1 MGKVGFTLENE
12 GFTTKFEGLAMGKE
26 GLAMGKEGFTMGKE
40 GFTTKRDILP
50 WEKKVMG
57 DYSTITSSVNNQP
70 PTRPLA
76 MA

>member
-1 MGKVGFTLENE
+1 MGKVGFTMENE
-12 GFTTKFEGLAMGKE
+12 GFTTKFEGLA
-26 GLAMGKEGFTMGKE
+26 LGKEGFTL
-40 GFTTKRDILP
+40 KRDILP

>member
-12 GFTTKFEGLAMGKE
+12 GFTLKFEGLALGN
-26 GLAMGKEGFTMGKE
+26 E

-50 WEKKVMG
+50 WGKKVMG

-70 PTRPLA
+70 PMRPLA
-76 MA
+76 IA